1 MSYIGRYSRFIES
14 CKKQVLSQPYEVHHV
29 VPRSLGG
36 TDAPENLVKLTLRQH
51 YIAHWMLWKAYGGKM
66 AQAFFMMNHDSKY
79 KRIGSKGYE
88 QLRTEAKVNM
98 SKKRKEYMSNPAARD
113 NLRKHRA
120 NQVISAESY
129 AKQAKVIS
137 SLVWM
142 NDGVRSYRV
151 KPELVQDK
159 LNTGLNEGRLMTFID
174 EQYRQKRSN
183 SASRQWAAVKAAG
196 RTNLVS
202 V

>member
-1 MSYIGRYSRFIES
+1 MSLDRYNRFIDS
-14 CKKQVLSQPYEVHHV
+14 LKNQDIIGDYEVHHI

-36 TDAPENLVKLTLRQH
+36 TDAPENLIKLTLRQH
-51 YIAHWMLWKAYGGKM
+51 YIAHWMLWKAHKGVM

-79 KRIGSKGYE
+79 KRIGSKGYAK
-88 QLRTEAKVNM
+88 LRTEAKANM
-98 SKKRKEYMSNPAARD
+98 SRKRKEYMANPAARE

-129 AKQAKVIS
+129 AKQAKIIS

-159 LNTGLNEGRLMTFID
+159 LNAGLNEGRLMTHIN
-174 EQYRQKRSN
+174 EQFRQKRSEI
-183 SASRQWAAVKAAG
+183 ASRQWAAVKQAG
-196 RTNLVS
+196 YSNLVGGR
-202 V
+202 